1 MDARGKEANIAD
13 KFKHVVFVANK
24 MRDAITGFY
33 TSKILTF
40 PSDHILQRSYVMNVS
55 QKIIVNGY
63 RCLYNKICFA
73 YVSQN
78 YYQLT

>member
-1 MDARGKEANIAD
+1 MYVRGKEANIDD

-40 PSDHILQRSYVMNVS
+40 LSNYILQRSYVMNVS
-55 QKIIVNGY
+55 
-63 RCLYNKICFA
+63 
-73 YVSQN
+73 
-78 YYQLT
+78 

>member
-1 MDARGKEANIAD
+1 MYVRGKEANIAD

-40 PSDHILQRSYVMNVS
+40 LSNYILQRSYVMNVS
-55 QKIIVNGY
+55 
-63 RCLYNKICFA
+63 
-73 YVSQN
+73 
-78 YYQLT
+78 